1 MKICHVITRM
11 IVGGAQENTL
21 LSVRGHLENG
31 HDAVLVTGPTT
42 GPEGKLLQEQPL
54 PEGRVVELPHLCRAV
69 HPLNDW
75 RAYCELRDYFRAN
88 RFDVVHTHSSKAGIL
103 ARAAARAAGVPL
115 VVHTVHGQA
124 FHAYQN
130 VLVNRAYV
138 WAERWAAR
146 RCDRIYAVAQA
157 MIDQC
162 VEAGVA
168 PREKYQV
175 VYSGMELDPYLTA
188 QRDMALRRS
197 LGIPA
202 DAPVIGKIARLFEL
216 KGHEYLLAAA
226 SGIVRE
232 FPEVRFLLVGDGLLR
247 GELEAEIT
255 RRGLAKNF
263 VFTGLVPPSHI
274 PRYVAQMDV
283 LAHLS
288 LREGLPR
295 TVVQAL
301 AGGVP
306 AVAFPLDGT
315 PEVVREGETGLLCPA
330 KDAAAVEAAL
340 LRLLRSP
347 QEARRLGMRGRELV
361 RERFDWRR
369 MVSIL
374 EEEYRRGLQRT

>member
-11 IVGGAQENTL
+11 IIGGAQENTL
-21 LSVRGHLENG
+21 LSVRGHLANG

-54 PEGRVVELPHLCRAV
+54 PAGRVVELPHLCRAV
-69 HPLNDW
+69 HPLHDR
-75 RAYCELRDYFRAN
+75 RAYCELRNYFRTN
-88 RFDVVHTHSSKAGIL
+88 QFDVVHTHSSKAGIL

-124 FHAYQN
+124 FHPNQSW
-130 VLVNRAYV
+130 LVNRAYI

-157 MIDQC
+157 MIEQC
-162 VEAGVA
+162 VAAKVA

-175 VYSGMELDPYLTA
+175 VYSGMELEPYLTA
-188 QRDMALRRS
+188 RRDMTLRSS

-226 SGIVRE
+226 SGVVRE
-232 FPEVRFLLVGDGLLR
+232 FPEARFLLVGDGLLR
-247 GELEAEIT
+247 GELEAEIK

-315 PEVVREGETGLLCPA
+315 PEVVLDGETGLLCPA

-347 QEARRLGMRGRELV
+347 QEARRLGARGRELV

-369 MVSIL
+369 MVAIL
-374 EEEYRRGLQRT
+374 EAEYRSGLQEA